1 LSKSKFLETLWQFRG
16 KWDYFMPKSGRRQ
29 STDNLTK
36 EVANELDLKR
46 QMELRGK
53 QRENDATTQGKA

>member
-1 LSKSKFLETLWQFRG
+1 
-16 KWDYFMPKSGRRQ
+16 MPKSGRRQ